1 MHNSIYHDRLA
12 EHFCTLSISGAPSF
26 ANPPQKGDVFS
37 IIKKNMCLGLFYS
50 KSSGVCQSLV
60 YSHLS
65 HPWGPALL
73 LIFEH
78 LPKRILIFAVPNPY
92 QPEDVMKGMWSK
104 AVEGVFDK
112 GWNYPPGFQWPPGWF
127 EPWKSRESQ
136 RKPSCVTDS
145 GWGVGC
151 VRVYKD
157 VRVGGNHQQFQIQ
170 VRKLTQFKSQNTRN
184 ENVCLWWNLSR
195 SREVSF

>member
-12 EHFCTLSISGAPSF
+12 EHFCTLSISGAPRE
-26 ANPPQKGDVFS
+26 NPSQKVDV
-37 IIKKNMCLGLFYS
+37 KKKNKNMCLGLFYS

-92 QPEDVMKGMWSK
+92 RPKDVIKGMWSK
-104 AVEGVFDK
+104 VVEGVFDK
-112 GWNYPPGFQWPPGWF
+112 GVIRVKSELPPHPGLPGWF
-127 EPWKSRESQ
+127 EPLKSRESQ
-136 RKPSCVTDS
+136 PKPPFVT
-145 GWGVGC
+145 
-151 VRVYKD
+151 
-157 VRVGGNHQQFQIQ
+157 VGGWRVDQKGI
-170 VRKLTQFKSQNTRN
+170 
-184 ENVCLWWNLSR
+184 
-195 SREVSF
+195 